1 MKVTKRVHNEL
12 SEIRKEKAQKE
23 LEEQAN
29 FIVRKKTGNRVSK
42 RVYGW
47 AKTEEEA
54 HQITTNL
61 NELNPGYV
69 FTIENAKKGRA

>member
-1 MKVTKRVHNEL
+1 MKVTRKVHNEL
-12 SEIRKEKAQKE
+12 SAIRKEKAQKE

-42 RVYGW
+42 KIYGW

-54 HQITTNL
+54 HRIAANL

-69 FTIENAKKGRA
+69 FTIECKKGRE